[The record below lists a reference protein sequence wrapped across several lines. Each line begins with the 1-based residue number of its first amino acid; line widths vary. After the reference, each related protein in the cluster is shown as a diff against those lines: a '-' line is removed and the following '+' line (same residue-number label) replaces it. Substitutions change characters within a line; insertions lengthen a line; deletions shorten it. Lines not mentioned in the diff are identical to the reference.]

1 MGKPIP
7 MVELWRGGL
16 LESTHLGHAVLV
28 DDTGQIV
35 QAWGDPDRIIF
46 PRSSC
51 KMIQA
56 LPLVES
62 GAADAY
68 GLTTAQ
74 LALSC
79 ASHQGA
85 ALHVNAARDWLAGI
99 GLGEPD
105 LRCGSHEP
113 YDKAERDRLICDH
126 EGPCQLHNNC
136 SGKHSGFLTTTQH
149 LKAGP
154 EYVELDHPLQK
165 AIRAATEEVT
175 GETVAGWG
183 IDGCSA
189 PNFAMT
195 VAGLARS
202 MAAFACAKEG
212 GSTRDRAMVRLRD
225 AMAAYPELVAGEG
238 RSCTELMRAMD
249 GRVSIKTGAE
259 AVFVAMIPEKRLGLA
274 MKIED
279 GNSRASEAA
288 LVRILTDLGVL
299 DANHPMAQKR
309 LPASQTNWRGFATGE
324 LRMSE
329 GFAAAKA

>member
-62 GAADAY
+62 GAADAF

-136 SGKHSGFLTTTQH
+136 SGKHSGFLTANKH

-154 EYVELDHPLQK
+154 EYVEIDHPLQK

-175 GETVAGWG
+175 GETVAGYG

-189 PNFAMT
+189 PNFAMS
-195 VAGLARS
+195 VAGLARA
-202 MAAFACAKEG
+202 MAEFAKAGAG
-212 GSTRDRAMVRLRD
+212 GSVRERAMQRLRD
-225 AMAAYPELVAGEG
+225 AMAAHPEYVAGEG
-238 RSCTELMRAMD
+238 RSCTELMRAMG
-249 GRVSIKTGAE
+249 GRVAIKTGAE
-259 AVFVAMIPEKRLGLA
+259 AVFIAMIPEKKLGLA

-288 LVRILTDLGVL
+288 LVGILTQLGVL
-299 DANHPMAQKR
+299 DAAHPMAQKR
-309 LPASQTNWRGFATGE
+309 LPALQTNCRGLTTGE
-324 LRMSE
+324 LRLSD
-329 GFAAAKA
+329 GFL

>member
-62 GAADAY
+62 GAADAF

-136 SGKHSGFLTTTQH
+136 SGKHSGFLTANKH

-154 EYVELDHPLQK
+154 EYVEIDHPLQK

-175 GETVAGWG
+175 GETVAGYG
-183 IDGCSA
+183 IVGCSA
-189 PNFAMT
+189 PNFAMS
-195 VAGLARS
+195 VAGLARA
-202 MAAFACAKEG
+202 MAKFAKAGAG
-212 GSTRDRAMVRLRD
+212 GSVRERAMQRLRD
-225 AMAAYPELVAGEG
+225 AMAAHPEYVAGEG
-238 RSCTELMRAMD
+238 RSCTELMRAMG
-249 GRVSIKTGAE
+249 GRVAIKTGAE
-259 AVFVAMIPEKRLGLA
+259 AVFIAMIPEKKLGLA

-288 LVRILTDLGVL
+288 LVGILTQLGVL
-299 DANHPMAQKR
+299 DAAHPMAQKR
-309 LPASQTNWRGFATGE
+309 LPAPQTNCRGLTTGE
-324 LRMSE
+324 LRLSD
-329 GFAAAKA
+329 GFL